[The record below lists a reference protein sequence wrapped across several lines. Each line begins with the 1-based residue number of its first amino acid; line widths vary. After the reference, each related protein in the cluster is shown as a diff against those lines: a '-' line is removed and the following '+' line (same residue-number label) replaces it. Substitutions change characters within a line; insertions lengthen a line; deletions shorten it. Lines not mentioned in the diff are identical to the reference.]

1 MFVLPRSIL
10 FRRPPALPTSERTH
24 RLAHR
29 RHVCTDNHGL
39 SIPCWRPHG
48 AGASWSCALLGTG
61 GEKIFIYGDAPR
73 WLANFPANGLPI
85 LRSTRLF
92 KTAGLGIEPL
102 AAESDR
108 NHIPFLQSWTIRAS
122 TTEQVIIEALDELP
136 ENESFHNIDA
146 IFEGLTTLRP
156 RRMTELLTD
165 CTRVQDEGPTDP
177 LFRTLLVY
185 VASSGRPRTKCWMSG
200 AVPERHPVAP

>member
-1 MFVLPRSIL
+1 MLAAARRWRFVVMCTTWHLGRENLHLWRCAALAREPPSQWLPY
-10 FRRPPALPTSERTH
+10 PPQH
-24 RLAHR
+24 
-29 RHVCTDNHGL
+29 
-39 SIPCWRPHG
+39 
-48 AGASWSCALLGTG
+48 ASL
-61 GEKIFIYGDAPR
+61 
-73 WLANFPANGLPI
+73 
-85 LRSTRLF
+85 

-102 AAESDR
+102 AAESDG

-122 TTEQVIIEALDELP
+122 TTKQAIIEALDELP

-146 IFEGLTTLRP
+146 IFEGLTTLRQ

-177 LFRTLLVY
+177 LFRTILVY